1 MFARLTFIKV
11 LPEHTNQVRQVYNQ
25 EVIPVVRQQK
35 GLIDIMLLEP
45 TDKADDLISL
55 TRWERQADAEAYEAS
70 GVYRQLVGK
79 VKDLLAKEPVLKTYS
94 FEMVGQGIAVK

>member
-11 LPEHTNQVRQVYNQ
+11 LPEHTDQVRKIYNE
-25 EVIPVVRQQK
+25 EVVPVVRQQK

-45 TDKADDLISL
+45 TDRAEDFISL
-55 TRWERQADAEAYEAS
+55 TRWENQAAAEAYEAS

-79 VKDLLAKEPVLKTYS
+79 VLDLVVKEPVLKTYT